1 MNRLQLAQVT
11 LCAVDTRAPALAAQS
26 LMQSMRHV
34 EFGRVLLFT
43 QGWLPTVVLPG
54 IEIVDIAPIRSS
66 AGYSNFVM
74 RLLPGHIRTSHVLI
88 TQWDGF
94 VTHPEAWSDEFLV
107 HDYVGA
113 VWPEEPDHRNVG
125 NGGFSLRSRRFLAAG
140 MDSRIVELHPEDQ
153 VMCRDQ
159 RSFLQRVHGISFAP
173 PQLARRFSYENESPP
188 GATFGFHGPYN
199 LPTFLDEATICEWLQ
214 RLPLAFYASRDARRL
229 ARALLLR
236 GMPRAAKQLLIL
248 RQAAGRTDPNTR
260 LLGAAASIMGL
271 LT

>member
-1 MNRLQLAQVT
+1 M
-11 LCAVDTRAPALAAQS
+11 DTRSPALAAQS
-26 LMQSMRHV
+26 LLLSMKKAD
-34 EFGRVLLFT
+34 FARVLLFT
-43 QGWLPTVVLPG
+43 SGWLPAVVLPG
-54 IEIVDIAPIRSS
+54 IEIVEIEPLRSGADYSAFVLRLLPAYIRSS
-66 AGYSNFVM
+66 
-74 RLLPGHIRTSHVLI
+74 HVLV

-107 HDYVGA
+107 HDYIGA
-113 VWPEEPDHRNVG
+113 VWPEQPEACSVG
-125 NGGFSLRSRRFLAAG
+125 NGGFSLRSRRFMAAG